1 MGSYLSKQQTPEAG
15 RQEPRRRRNSKI
27 EESHGDDSNAEEQ
40 GGAQGGLGLEEQDEV
55 TDGPNIIQARLLAE
69 DKRPPLKTRIVVNG
83 AELNEVLT
91 RGGLGLGEDNVNTE
105 PPTTTV
111 KARMVFDL
119 KTRLLPT
126 GEVTRA
132 RDVGPEL
139 IPKDQREAAIK
150 LEMEGLLKE
159 GGDNDRVPHST
170 ENYDKEAMKQMI
182 KMAIMQ
188 YQEDRLER
196 LHRTGM
202 RNIADVV
209 ARDSQNGFLN
219 SFPKSMEELVHK
231 IGDSNAFMLELAEK
245 LGPNLAGQLEATLK
259 DQREKR
265 VWEAEANTLFGHATY
280 RNSTYRQ
287 LTFPANATFRARMR
301 AGLENDTWT
310 NQAYKNFE
318 TWAKKGAELEF
329 LDVEWAI
336 VRHEYREV
344 VRQE

>member
-1 MGSYLSKQQTPEAG
+1 MGSYLSKQQIPEAG

-27 EESHGDDSNAEEQ
+27 EESHEDDSNAEEQ

-55 TDGPNIIQARLLAE
+55 IDGPNIIQARLLAE

-83 AELNEVLT
+83 AELNAVLT
-91 RGGLGLGEDNVNTE
+91 RGGLGLGEDN
-105 PPTTTV
+105 
-111 KARMVFDL
+111 
-119 KTRLLPT
+119 
-126 GEVTRA
+126 
-132 RDVGPEL
+132 
-139 IPKDQREAAIK
+139 
-150 LEMEGLLKE
+150 
-159 GGDNDRVPHST
+159 DRVPHST
-170 ENYDKEAMKQMI
+170 ENYDREAMGQMI

-188 YQEDRLER
+188 YQEDQLER

-209 ARDSQNGFLN
+209 TRDFQNGFLN
-219 SFPKSMEELVHK
+219 SFPKSMGELVHK

-318 TWAKKGAELEF
+318 TWAKKGVELEF

-336 VRHEYREV
+336 VRHEHREV